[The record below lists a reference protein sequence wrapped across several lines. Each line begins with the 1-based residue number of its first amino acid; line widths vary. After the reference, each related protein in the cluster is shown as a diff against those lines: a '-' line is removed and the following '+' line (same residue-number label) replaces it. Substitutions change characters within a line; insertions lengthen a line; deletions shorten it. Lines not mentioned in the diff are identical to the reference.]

1 MKKFINFFRN
11 LSVSWKFVLAYF
23 SILIVPVFLMGI
35 YLYNQNSATAIKQAR
50 LVMEQN
56 LLQTKAGILQK
67 GKVIEQLVEYLAEE
81 QNFQNFLTSF
91 YKNDIYRT
99 EDYQFRFSDNLR
111 NILRQ
116 NDDIFSIRIFMKNIF
131 ITEMHTS
138 SSALFSFT
146 CVRAADSPELYS
158 QMLKYMPSKGG
169 WISTH
174 TSIPYIYSM
183 NTYSPKYSSNVFSFS
198 RGIYITNYQKN
209 FGVLNF
215 EVKESSLFSMLRDS
229 FMSKL
234 GKVFI
239 VDSENRIVSNNLPN
253 LFMKDT
259 SKTGLGNFN
268 INTPIST
275 VKKIENERSI
285 FIVIPIE
292 NFNCS
297 IVGIFPVSN
306 FNSEVKK
313 SLFKIVAVL
322 AIPSVFLG
330 IIIYFTTN
338 LLLRRMK
345 KMVKAMKQVRQE
357 NLDVTVPVKV
367 MDEFGEL
374 ALTFNH
380 MTSRIHELVEMV
392 YKIQILEREA
402 ELKAWEAQI
411 NPHFLYNTL
420 ATISFAARKS
430 GSQEIVR
437 ISNSLAKF
445 YRLVLSKG
453 NSLILVSEE
462 LDMVS
467 AFLQIQKIRFQEM
480 FDVEYSI
487 GENVHDISVIKNIL
501 QPIVE
506 NALNHGIEPK
516 RMHGT
521 LLIKAWNDETNLF
534 FQVIDDGVG
543 MSKQTIKNILSGNV
557 ERSRGSGYA
566 IKNILERLRAYYG
579 ANYSFDIF
587 SKPGIGTVV
596 TITLTLSE

>member
-467 AFLQIQKIRFQEM
+467 AFLQIQKIRFQGM

-521 LLIKAWNDETNLF
+521 LLIKAWKDETNLF